1 VSLEVETSIQIQQQQ
16 MGEEMVK
23 EEKGNRK
30 YWKVGV
36 GAVVIGFILGVLAG
50 KKET

>member
-1 VSLEVETSIQIQQQQ
+1 

-23 EEKGNRK
+23 EEEGNRK